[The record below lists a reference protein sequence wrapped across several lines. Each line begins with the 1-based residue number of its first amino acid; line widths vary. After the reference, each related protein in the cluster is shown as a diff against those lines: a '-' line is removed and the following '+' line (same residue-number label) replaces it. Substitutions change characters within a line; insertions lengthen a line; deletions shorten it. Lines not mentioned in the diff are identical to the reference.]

1 MNWTLIVKNDLD
13 SIKGDQNLLNEKILE
28 NWKTKT
34 LINFNVDYKH
44 FRLKILRSI
53 YKILEAMHFTSD
65 FVSNLF

>member
-1 MNWTLIVKNDLD
+1 MGLLIVKNDLD
-13 SIKGDQNLLNEKILE
+13 SIKGDQNLLNEKKILE
-28 NWKTKT
+28 NCKTKT

-53 YKILEAMHFTSD
+53 YKNSEAMHFTSD